1 MAKENLE
8 EHFVGRVAQ
17 KAILI
22 RGGAVL
28 AVLNHNG
35 KKWSLPGGR
44 LHKGELP
51 LDGLKREVREEIG
64 AEIDV
69 KDIVCVELFSNPEA
83 PHVSIGYTATFSEP
97 EPVLTLAK
105 DEIAEI
111 TWVPLSEVDS
121 FPFYDDCR
129 NMIRAAKERL

>member
-17 KAILI
+17 KAIII

-35 KKWSLPGGR
+35 KKWGLPGGR

-51 LDGLKREVREEIG
+51 VDGLKREVREEIG
-64 AEIDV
+64 VEITV
-69 KDIVCVELFSNPEA
+69 EEVVCVELFSNPEA
-83 PHVSIGYTATFSEP
+83 PHVSIGYTATFLEH

-111 TWVPLSEVDS
+111 TWVPLSEIDS
-121 FPFYDDCR
+121 FPFYGDCR